1 MICKLKITKIIGESS
16 QPIKLNLH
24 IKKIA
29 STWINWIKFEVKRNL
44 LILNSAVAFVI
55 ILLIFCNLLKIYY
68 KRLFC
73 SIIFLHFVIKGTS
86 ATSATF
92 WLKQHYIFV
101 SLFTQNKINTSWC
114 FSKCFYDG
122 SPLNVTLGLSSHS
135 LELPIDVSWWMFVM
149 MWQKKR
155 TKQLCY
161 KKTHIKNYIVW
172 NMCFKRIVLNVSI
185 L

>member
-1 MICKLKITKIIGESS
+1 MIYKLIITKIIGESS
-16 QPIKLNLH
+16 QPIRLNLH

-29 STWINWIKFEVKRNL
+29 STWINWINFELSIVVPRNL

-55 ILLIFCNLLKIYY
+55 VLLIFCSLLKIYY
-68 KRLFC
+68 KKLFC
-73 SIIFLHFVIKGTS
+73 SNIFLHFVIKGTS
-86 ATSATF
+86 ETSATF

-149 MWQKKR
+149 MWQKK
-155 TKQLCY
+155 KD
-161 KKTHIKNYIVW
+161 KTA
-172 NMCFKRIVLNVSI
+172 ML
-185 L
+185 